1 MKSLTIPQSK
11 HFITIQFSINLSW
24 EAATVPCKSYN
35 LFALSS
41 CTKWVLWPLI
51 MNCGDPLTLSGYHL
65 VQQQQQNQQH
75 IMGIQLRTKFNTEKK
90 SKDEER
96 ICLNPRIKDPLEK
109 LSTPIQLRHNTYS
122 RTVKDTFRLLKPKLL
137 SDSDQ
142 RKHFIDVQ
150 KVNHSLAVI

>member
-1 MKSLTIPQSK
+1 MKSLTIPKSK

-24 EAATVPCKSYN
+24 QADTVPCKTCN

-41 CTKWVLWPLI
+41 CTKWVLCPLI
-51 MNCGDPLTLSGYHL
+51 MNCGNPLTLSGYHL
-65 VQQQQQNQQH
+65 VQQQQQQNQQH

-109 LSTPIQLRHNTYS
+109 LSTPTGLRHNKYG
-122 RTVKDTFRLLKPKLL
+122 RIVKDRFRLLKPKLL
-137 SDSDQ
+137 RDPDQ
-142 RKHFIDVQ
+142 RKHFNHVQ
-150 KVNHSLAVI
+150 KVNHK